1 MNNSN
6 ELNFLIHLIQDKKE
20 IALKLIPKINLKKL
34 IKISSKELLIPSLF
48 FKLKKFKLLKHFPC
62 DFIEY
67 IQKIHQI
74 NYNRNLKLIDEVKF
88 ISEIFKI
95 EKIEFVL
102 IKGSSFIFDEEYI
115 LNERMIGDIDIL
127 VKKDKLQ
134 KAQQKLKDFGFTN
147 SADLKKIRSS
157 EHRHL
162 PRLIKKNNLF
172 AVEIHSRCFSK
183 ENNIISSE
191 IILDKKINK
200 KWTSIPNRL
209 HQLLINI
216 LSFQINDRGRL
227 KFKVS
232 LRSISDSL
240 TIIKDKE
247 ETYKEVNFNET
258 YINEYLTLCEY
269 LGFNKLSKKINFKR
283 NITYLTLYKILNSNL
298 YIYLTY
304 MYVVKLIGVIIY
316 WVKK

>member
-1 MNNSN
+1 
-6 ELNFLIHLIQDKKE
+6 
-20 IALKLIPKINLKKL
+20 
-34 IKISSKELLIPSLF
+34 
-48 FKLKKFKLLKHFPC
+48 
-62 DFIEY
+62 
-67 IQKIHQI
+67 
-74 NYNRNLKLIDEVKF
+74 
-88 ISEIFKI
+88 
-95 EKIEFVL
+95 
-102 IKGSSFIFDEEYI
+102 
-115 LNERMIGDIDIL
+115 MIGDIDIL
-127 VKKDKLQ
+127 IKKDKLQ

-183 ENNIISSE
+183 ENKIISSE
-191 IILDKKINK
+191 IIIDKKIIK

-240 TIIKDKE
+240 IIMKGEQKTFKLVNLNK
-247 ETYKEVNFNET
+247 TYV
-258 YINEYLTLCEY
+258 NEYLSLSEY
-269 LGFNKLSKKINFKR
+269 LGFDKLTKRINFKR
-283 NITYLTLYKILNSNL
+283 NIPYLIIYKTLNSNL
-298 YIYLTY
+298 YIYLAY
-304 MYVVKLIGVIIY
+304 LFLVKWLGIIIY
-316 WVKK
+316 MFKK